1 MVNTK
6 NVTTF
11 LAVLAEKVSRGEF
24 KDALE
29 ACRQNQK
36 SFVRSYVGIAFL
48 NGLNAEELIVRMNEM
63 FLDNLYKK
71 SELEVEVRFQVNFL
85 KSMPLLVEK
94 VRKTP
99 LYD

>member
-11 LAVLAEKVSRGEF
+11 LAVIAEKVSRGEF
-24 KDALE
+24 EDALN
-29 ACRQNQK
+29 ACKANQK

-48 NGLNAEELIVRMNEM
+48 NGLEAEELIVRMNEL
-63 FLDNLYKK
+63 FLDNLYKNE
-71 SELEVEVRFQVNFL
+71 ELSTEVKFQMKFL
-85 KSMPLLVEK
+85 KSMPLLVAK

-99 LYD
+99 LYN